1 MVAAPLPSLLFVDR
15 YFIDAYGPD
24 AAAEREGVEWLARE
38 AGLLDLVGAVTVP
51 SFDAIRN
58 LGRSIGFDAAEFAKK
73 NRYFTL
79 DGVQIEV
86 FSGRTQPGVFA
97 GPLLVPWANDAMV
110 ASAEECGPATICAI
124 PWAEDD
130 LAEWK
135 RAHDPIDV
143 RTGEPLG
150 EAPVELTPLVAQA
163 LRSLT
168 TVVNHSTGI
177 HHPSD
182 ARHARELLKALS
194 IAGEPLDSTGIR
206 IWALANGWQPRHA
219 DDLAELAGK
228 IAAGKRVKGATMT
241 KTEAKQVVGRLQA
254 LLDQRVA

>member
-1 MVAAPLPSLLFVDR
+1 MDR
-15 YFIDAYGPD
+15 FFLDAYGPD

-38 AGLLDLVGAVTVP
+38 ARRLDLAGAVIVP
-51 SFDAIRN
+51 SVDAIRN
-58 LGRSIGFDAAEFAKK
+58 LGRAIGFDAAEYAKK

-79 DGVQIEV
+79 DGVRLEV

-110 ASAEECGPATICAI
+110 ASTEECRPPAICAI

-150 EAPVELTPLVAQA
+150 EAPVELTPLVTQA

-168 TVVNHSTGI
+168 TIVNQSTGI

-182 ARHARELLKALS
+182 AQHARQLLKALY
-194 IAGEPLDSTGIR
+194 IVGEPLDESEIR
-206 IWALANGWQPRHA
+206 TWAIAHGWEPRHA
-219 DDLAELAGK
+219 DNLGELAAK
-228 IAAGKRVKGATMT
+228 IAAGKRVKGAAMN
-241 KTEAKQVVGRLQA
+241 KTEAKQVIERLQA
-254 LLDQRVA
+254 AIEQPSQ